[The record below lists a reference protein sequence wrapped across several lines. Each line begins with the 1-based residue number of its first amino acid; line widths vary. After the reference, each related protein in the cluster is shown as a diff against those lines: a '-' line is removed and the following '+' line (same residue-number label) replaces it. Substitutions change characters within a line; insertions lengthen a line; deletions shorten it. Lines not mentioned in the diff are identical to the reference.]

1 MPVVL
6 NPSRPLGGLKQST
19 RNHGWL
25 MYQYFQFMLIKKA
38 VLSLLHQKYKK
49 SLIPYGCVENH
60 RCRPLYE
67 LCILYIITSQES
79 SLMSFFI
86 SLMVC
91 DWMMYLNWSI
101 EGWWDRKD
109 PVSQVHALHDDESRE
124 LLHPAEKSC
133 GGEGEQ
139 RAEEETYLHYFYC

>member
-1 MPVVL
+1 MVVL
-6 NPSRPLGGLKQST
+6 KTTGVAI
-19 RNHGWL
+19 H
-25 MYQYFQFMLIKKA
+25 
-38 VLSLLHQKYKK
+38 
-49 SLIPYGCVENH
+49 E
-60 RCRPLYE
+60 LY
-67 LCILYIITSQES
+67 ILYIIYYNKLRIQFNE
-79 SLMSFFI
+79 LFI

-91 DWMMYLNWSI
+91 DWMMHLNCSI

-139 RAEEETYLHYFYC
+139 RAEEETY